1 MKNKIETFNKFN
13 RGARRTDRQRH
24 LELCGFTF
32 KGLFLIDRPI
42 TPKSHGESL
51 ARSFN
56 KIHKKECHIVYW
68 VGQKN
73 MDGQTSYQYWIKQ
86 L

>member
-1 MKNKIETFNKFN
+1 M
-13 RGARRTDRQRH
+13 
-24 LELCGFTF
+24 
-32 KGLFLIDRPI
+32 
-42 TPKSHGESL
+42 